1 MAEFNLGDKVCMS
14 GTVRKTHTERTNDFG
29 RLVPCVEFIDSGLPL
44 VGTGSKRRTT
54 ADGIVVGQRTVQPG
68 RIEYGD
74 WEDPTEFIADTGKAE
89 NVWLVA
95 FDLRRKPVMC
105 RTHQITTRKD

>member
-1 MAEFNLGDKVCMS
+1 MAEFNLGDKVRMS
-14 GTVRKTHTERTNDFG
+14 GTVEKVRTHIDNEFG
-29 RLVPCVEFIDSGLPL
+29 HSTPRVEFHDGRLPL
-44 VGTGSKRRTT
+44 VGTGTKRQTI
-54 ADGIVVGQRTVQPG
+54 ADGVIVGQRTVQPG
-68 RIEYGD
+68 RIAYGD
-74 WEDPTEFIADTGKAE
+74 WEDPTEFIADKGAAE